1 MREKG
6 ENLPKRYKKRKTRL
20 NKINGLENALSRRQA
35 RNRAKMSDLEAKSK
49 ATGKT
54 VAQLIV
60 ESWEDAP

>member
-6 ENLPKRYKKRKTRL
+6 EVLPRRYKKHKNRL
-20 NKINGLENALSRRQA
+20 DKINGLENALSRREA
-35 RNRAKMSDLEAKSK
+35 RNRAKMSDLEAKSR

-60 ESWEDAP
+60 ESWGDAP